1 MGRENFEMFVD
12 KGCGGNGNVSRE
24 EELSIFF
31 FFIELCHQIA
41 RFCNKK
47 GKEFGYT
54 VILTNLLNEMN

>member
-1 MGRENFEMFVD
+1 MFVD

-24 EELSIFF
+24 GELSIFF
-31 FFIELCHQIA
+31 FFIELCHQIV

-47 GKEFGYT
+47 GKEFSYT

>member
-1 MGRENFEMFVD
+1 MFVD

-24 EELSIFF
+24 GELSIFF

-47 GKEFGYT
+47 EKEFGYT

>member
-1 MGRENFEMFVD
+1 MLVERES
-12 KGCGGNGNVSRE
+12 CR
-24 EELSIFF
+24 FF

-47 GKEFGYT
+47 EKEFGYT